1 MFTSAPIGQPL
12 RPEQVRREASRRA
25 RMETLTGRT
34 SSSISIWP
42 GNIGG
47 GCQNTESARAEQFSI
62 NLAPPMFCWSTA
74 AVDVSSLRQK
84 TTRSESGA
92 TRCKPPGAIT
102 TGMAARIST
111 SPTTGVSMCCFATMD
126 RAVSRMSPP
135 RRVSPPTAM
144 PWALPGEITT
154 MMARTIFT
162 SRTCIAS
169 QAAASPSKSR
179 D

>member
-1 MFTSAPIGQPL
+1 MFTSAPTGQPL

-34 SSSISIWP
+34 SSSIPIWP

-62 NLAPPMFCWSTA
+62 NLAPPMFCWSIA
-74 AVDVSSLRQK
+74 AADVSSLRQK

-92 TRCKPPGAIT
+92 TRCKPPGATT

-111 SPTTGVSMCCFATMD
+111 SPTTGVSMCCFAMMD
-126 RAVSRMSPP
+126 RMVSRISPP

-144 PWALPGEITT
+144 PWALPGGITT
-154 MMARTIFT
+154 MMDRTIFT
-162 SRTCIAS
+162 SQTCIAS
-169 QAAASPSKSR
+169 QAVASPSKSR